1 MSLPVKL
8 VRYVIAFAV
17 SVLVT
22 YVLAAFFY
30 TLLVNAELATVVDV
44 PISAY
49 ITGTWQNIVGLTAS
63 AFGSFFG
70 TYLGVLVVG
79 LLIGF
84 LVAFYLKHTM
94 SFPLALV
101 GAALAGIA
109 VAIGSYLMDNAG
121 EKAALFAGAVTIPIA
136 LAANLIITRL
146 LPFLRP
152 IAYPVAG
159 FAVVGVALYLIGWNL
174 GLAAMAGAREPGG
187 FVLQMVAGLV
197 GGIVFAVLRPA
208 EEDELVAPAAPA
220 TAPA

>member
-1 MSLPVKL
+1 MSLPVKI
-8 VRYVIAFAV
+8 VRYIVAYVAA
-17 SVLVT
+17 VLVT

-30 TLLVNAELATVVDV
+30 TLLVNAELASVVDV
-44 PISAY
+44 PIGAY
-49 ITGTWQNIVGLTAS
+49 ITGTWQNIVGLSGS
-63 AFGSFFG
+63 AFGGFVG
-70 TYLGVLVVG
+70 TYLGVVVIG
-79 LLIGF
+79 LLIAF

-136 LAANLIITRL
+136 LAANLLITRL

-152 IAYPVAG
+152 IAYPAAG
-159 FAVVGVALYLIGWNL
+159 FAAVGVALYLIGWNL

-187 FVLQMVAGLV
+187 FVLQMIAGLV
-197 GGIVFAVLRPA
+197 GGIVFAILTPD
-208 EEDELVAPAAPA
+208 EDDELVVAAPAAVPA
-220 TAPA
+220 